1 MRTPTSP
8 WASHQNQR
16 LAKPGEE
23 VIYEFRCEQCG
34 KIKAVE
40 ARAFEPPKPE
50 ICMICHYQ
58 TIRIY
63 AAQIDTSGC
72 KDHDFIPP
80 DKRVYDSVQSL
91 TGERKGK
98 LFTDHVTN
106 RRKELREGNHGD
118 FRQTHSV
125 PADLYHGKIKETGD
139 KEYWSDPAN
148 MRRHESCRV
157 DR

>member
-1 MRTPTSP
+1 MR
-8 WASHQNQR
+8 R
-16 LAKPGEE
+16 LYG
-23 VIYEFRCEQCG
+23 
-34 KIKAVE
+34 AV
-40 ARAFEPPKPE
+40 
-50 ICMICHYQ
+50 
-58 TIRIY
+58 
-63 AAQIDTSGC
+63 IDTTGC

-80 DKRVYDSVQSL
+80 DKRVFDSVQTMS
-91 TGERKGK
+91 GVRKGK
-98 LFTDHVTN
+98 LFTQHVEN

-157 DR
+157 DK